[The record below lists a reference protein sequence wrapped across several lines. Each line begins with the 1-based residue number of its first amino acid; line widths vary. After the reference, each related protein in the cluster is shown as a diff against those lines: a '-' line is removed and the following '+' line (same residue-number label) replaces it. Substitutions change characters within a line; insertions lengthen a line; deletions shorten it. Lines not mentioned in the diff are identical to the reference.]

1 MLPFSSPLNPQQHTK
16 IATNIFKAAQE
27 DISSSWSLAL
37 TFQKQINP
45 DSQKRTQCPQRQAH
59 AVSYLD
65 EGRKADTEFCWFST
79 SGMCFTPQQ

>member
-16 IATNIFKAAQE
+16 IATNIFKAAQK
-27 DISSSWSLAL
+27 DISSSSSLAL

-45 DSQKRTQCPQRQAH
+45 DSQKRTQCPHRQAH
-59 AVSYLD
+59 AVSYL
-65 EGRKADTEFCWFST
+65 EESKADAEFCWFRT